1 MRRKAKKIPKEYFF
15 VTNIQNIGLKI
26 YLDSGYMY
34 PYFYNDREADEFSL
48 PEISISF
55 SASSDKERVEK
66 RLAILFDTLFNVS
79 ERVFADA
86 YTQEENYASLINFY
100 TDISWL
106 KNKNGKTIWK
116 RKQRYRN

>member
-1 MRRKAKKIPKEYFF
+1 MRRKVKKIPKEYFF

-34 PYFYNDREADEFSL
+34 PYFYNDREVDEFSL

-86 YTQEENYASLINFY
+86 YTQEEKLCFF
-100 TDISWL
+100 D
-106 KNKNGKTIWK
+106 
-116 RKQRYRN
+116 

>member
-34 PYFYNDREADEFSL
+34 PYFYNDREVDEFSL

-55 SASSDKERVEK
+55 SASSKM
-66 RLAILFDTLFNVS
+66 AN
-79 ERVFADA
+79 
-86 YTQEENYASLINFY
+86 SLI
-100 TDISWL
+100 
-106 KNKNGKTIWK
+106 K
-116 RKQRYRN
+116 R